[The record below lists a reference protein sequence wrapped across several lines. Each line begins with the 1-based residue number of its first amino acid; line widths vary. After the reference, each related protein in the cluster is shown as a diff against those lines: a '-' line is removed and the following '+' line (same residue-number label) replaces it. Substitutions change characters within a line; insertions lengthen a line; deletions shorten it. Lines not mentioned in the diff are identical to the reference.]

1 MAKITDP
8 DLLNQ
13 GTEIEFITGSS
24 LVIKLNEAGNLV
36 QKDGVSLQTVYSFIK
51 EEWKNDDNLIR
62 FPFPMVSITAEQFE
76 LINGWNWSGSAD
88 VDVSSSHYYVRDG
101 GWAVVNPN
109 TGTNEEEWMN
119 ITSLGTFNA
128 STDRAYY
135 IQESQ
140 SADIDNSV
148 FADAVNQGIQIFS
161 SGAVNYDYRDYFN
174 IFLREQGKTYAN
186 YELLT
191 EQNLSELTFRKFALP
206 LANAIDLNISS
217 SDASIASAEPFTSM
231 TIKYFTSSQAVDI
244 GGVNY
249 NFKVE
254 IDANQGTTQQIYE
267 FVQYSLRQE
276 SNIDNNDNIELGVT
290 GSVAEELLEFVG
302 SNLKTKLQADV
313 GGTGAG
319 GVYITNFRAA
329 DTNDLTFVDDTGTER
344 TFPFVA
350 AGDLIF
356 NTNLQNDAD
365 AIFKVF
371 FTNDDAGDNTGR
383 DFGTQNAIII
393 NDNNGSPITG
403 SVASSAS
410 VEFNYDFDG
419 NIQRGSDSSG
429 SIVPFTGVALGLG
442 TAQYVVTTGTIV
454 RSTTNPINFV
464 AALERNYLNPA

>member
-13 GTEIEFITGSS
+13 GTEIEFLTGS
-24 LVIKLNEAGNLV
+24 LVIKLNEAGNLN
-36 QKDGVSLQTVYSFIK
+36 QLEGVSLQTIYSFIK

-62 FPFPMVSITAEQFE
+62 FAFPMTSITSEQFE

-88 VDVSSSHYYVRDG
+88 VDVSASHYYVRDG
-101 GWAVVNPN
+101 GWAVVSPDTGNN
-109 TGTNEEEWMN
+109 TEEWMN
-119 ITSLGTFNA
+119 ITTLGSFNA

-135 IQESQ
+135 IQQSQ
-140 SADIDNSV
+140 SAAIVQNTFS
-148 FADAVNQGIQIFS
+148 DAVNQGIQIFA
-161 SGAVNYDYRDYFN
+161 SGAANYDYRNYFN

-191 EQNLSELTFRKFALP
+191 EQNLSALTFRKFALP
-206 LANAIDLNISS
+206 LANAVDLNISS
-217 SDASIASAEPFTSM
+217 SDAGIAGDTIYQGM

-244 GGVNY
+244 GGTNY

-254 IDANQGTTQQIYE
+254 INANQGTTRQVYE
-267 FVQYSLRQE
+267 WVQYNLRQE
-276 SNIDNNDNIELGVT
+276 SNIDSNDNIAIGVT
-290 GSVAEELLEFVG
+290 GSVAEELLQFVG
-302 SNLKTKLQADV
+302 TNLKTKLQSDV

-329 DTNDLTFVDDTGTER
+329 DTNDLTFVDDNGDEQ

-350 AGDLIF
+350 AGELIF

-365 AIFKVF
+365 AIYKLF
-371 FTNDDAGDNTGR
+371 FTNDNAGDNTGR

-393 NDNNGSPITG
+393 NDNSGNPITG
-403 SVASSAS
+403 SVATSAS
-410 VEFNYDFDG
+410 VAFDYDFDG

-429 SIVPFTGVALGLG
+429 SNVPFTGVALGLG

-454 RSTTNPINFV
+454 RATTNPINFV
-464 AALERNYLNPA
+464 AALERNYLNPS